1 MSGRG
6 ARHLIKSDRWF
17 SPGTLVSGV
26 KFKQKFQL
34 ASRTSRYKNQ
44 LAPQIST
51 SPTIMGTITK
61 TCFSFLY
68 VSQMSTPFISSSS
81 HTHIKSVIGRLF
93 FIKAW
98 TLRNRFVIPLNTFLF
113 NDCTI
118 FVISLRLQSLQLQS
132 LRSYFLLPIVYQLTI
147 DATLKFHGKS
157 QIPA

>member
-1 MSGRG
+1 
-6 ARHLIKSDRWF
+6 
-17 SPGTLVSGV
+17 
-26 KFKQKFQL
+26 
-34 ASRTSRYKNQ
+34 
-44 LAPQIST
+44 
-51 SPTIMGTITK
+51 MGTITK

-81 HTHIKSVIGRLF
+81 HIHIKSVIGRLF

-118 FVISLRLQSLQLQS
+118 FVISLRLGFRRNFLSVLENFFGILISTRLQSLQLQS
-132 LRSYFLLPIVYQLTI
+132 LRSNFLLPIVYQLTL
-147 DATLKFHGKS
+147 DAALKFHGKS